1 MELGHLLFTI
11 FSAFFGLAVGSF
23 LNVCIYRIPKG
34 TFFTEKHSYCPK
46 CGQPLKWYDM
56 VPVFSWIFLGGK
68 CRNCKEKISARYP
81 IVESLN
87 AVLWT
92 LSAYFIGLNANAFI
106 YDALFSA
113 LIVMTFID
121 IDTKEIPNGIVVFII
136 ILSIPLFFTA
146 KDVVWWH
153 RLVGAVVISVP
164 LYVIALVTG
173 GIGGGDIKLYFALGL
188 VLGLYPTLVSAFIAI
203 VSAGLTQ
210 APGPRNR
217 RSHESNGPGIQR
229 PVFHELHRTRIQ
241 QGKTPGFRPLVVGLH
256 EGGPRGKDD
265 TAR

>member
-153 RLVGAVVISVP
+153 RFVGAVVISVP

-203 VSAGLTQ
+203 VSAGLIGGALLLTKKVRKGYEL
-210 APGPRNR
+210 PLGPFIAL
-217 RSHESNGPGIQR
+217 GAVVTVFAGTPIIDGIKNL
-229 PVFHELHRTRIQ
+229 FGI
-241 QGKTPGFRPLVVGLH
+241 
-256 EGGPRGKDD
+256 
-265 TAR
+265 

>member
-1 MELGHLLFTI
+1 
-11 FSAFFGLAVGSF
+11 
-23 LNVCIYRIPKG
+23 
-34 TFFTEKHSYCPK
+34 
-46 CGQPLKWYDM
+46 M
-56 VPVFSWIFLGGK
+56 VRYGAGFQLDFSWRKVQELQG
-68 CRNCKEKISARYP
+68 KISARYP

-173 GIGGGDIKLYFALGL
+173 GIGGGDIKLYLRWGL
-188 VLGLYPTLVSAFIAI
+188 CWGFT
-203 VSAGLTQ
+203 
-210 APGPRNR
+210 R
-217 RSHESNGPGIQR
+217 RLCRRLSR
-229 PVFHELHRTRIQ
+229 
-241 QGKTPGFRPLVVGLH
+241 
-256 EGGPRGKDD
+256 
-265 TAR
+265 

>member
-34 TFFTEKHSYCPK
+34 TFSPK
-46 CGQPLKWYDM
+46 TQLLSEVRAAAEM
-56 VPVFSWIFLGGK
+56 VRYGAGFQLDFSWRKVQELQG
-68 CRNCKEKISARYP
+68 KISARYP

-203 VSAGLTQ
+203 VSAGLIGGVLLLTKKVKKGYEL
-210 APGPRNR
+210 PLGPFIALGAVVTVLRA
-217 RSHESNGPGIQR
+217 R
-229 PVFHELHRTRIQ
+229 P
-241 QGKTPGFRPLVVGLH
+241 
-256 EGGPRGKDD
+256 
-265 TAR
+265 

>member
-1 MELGHLLFTI
+1 LIYGTRTFAFHDILRIFRACRRQFSERLHLPHTQRHVFHRKTQLL
-11 FSAFFGLAVGSF
+11 SEVRAAA
-23 LNVCIYRIPKG
+23 
-34 TFFTEKHSYCPK
+34 
-46 CGQPLKWYDM
+46 
-56 VPVFSWIFLGGK
+56 VFSWIFLGGK

-203 VSAGLTQ
+203 VSAGLIGGVLLLTKKVKKGYEL
-210 APGPRNR
+210 PLGPFIAL
-217 RSHESNGPGIQR
+217 GAVVTVFAGTPIIDGIKNL
-229 PVFHELHRTRIQ
+229 FGI
-241 QGKTPGFRPLVVGLH
+241 
-256 EGGPRGKDD
+256 
-265 TAR
+265 

>member
-113 LIVMTFID
+113 
-121 IDTKEIPNGIVVFII
+121 FII

-203 VSAGLTQ
+203 VSAGLIGGVLLLTKKVRKGYEL
-210 APGPRNR
+210 PLGPFIAL
-217 RSHESNGPGIQR
+217 GAVVTVFAGTPIIDGIKNL
-229 PVFHELHRTRIQ
+229 FGI
-241 QGKTPGFRPLVVGLH
+241 
-256 EGGPRGKDD
+256 
-265 TAR
+265 